1 MRKQKCALSREQTRD
16 ILAKGSYGVLAL
28 SGNDKPYAV
37 PMNYVLVED
46 ALYLHGAMEGLRY
59 EYVLFNNEACF
70 CVVDHA
76 RNRPDL
82 FSTDYASILVNGPI
96 EIVKDERERKKGLLA
111 LIERFA
117 PQRLEEGQAYVE
129 RAWKDTAVFKLTI
142 RQWSGKARC
151 RP

>member
-59 EYVLFNNEACF
+59 EYVQ
-70 CVVDHA
+70 
-76 RNRPDL
+76 
-82 FSTDYASILVNGPI
+82 IG
-96 EIVKDERERKKGLLA
+96 
-111 LIERFA
+111 
-117 PQRLEEGQAYVE
+117 
-129 RAWKDTAVFKLTI
+129 RAHV
-142 RQWSGKARC
+142 
-151 RP
+151 